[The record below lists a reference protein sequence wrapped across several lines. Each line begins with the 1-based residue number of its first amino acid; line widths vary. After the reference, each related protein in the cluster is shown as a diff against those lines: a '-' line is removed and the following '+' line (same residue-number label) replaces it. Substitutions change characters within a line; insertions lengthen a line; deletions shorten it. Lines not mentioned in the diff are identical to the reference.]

1 MAKSRTKT
9 QTKKIK
15 GRLCAIIV
23 CICLLVVATLAI
35 TDYFG
40 IFTYEKLISVFGL
53 NNGVVVDGDLSV
65 HFINVGQGDCSLII
79 SNGET
84 ALIDAGEAENADT
97 VVSYLNS
104 QGIKRLDYV
113 IVSHPHSDHMGGISI
128 VLESFEIGKVI
139 VPKVSE
145 EMTPTTKTYKV
156 FLQTVQNEGLKLT
169 PARVGD
175 VYNLGEASLEVLAPN
190 SEYKDLNNYSVVA
203 LLTHG
208 ENKFLFTGDAES
220 ESEKEMLKK
229 GLLTGVDVLKVGHHG
244 SNTSSKKKFLE
255 VVRPDYAVIMCGD
268 NSYNHPHKETIDNL
282 LEYTDNIY
290 RTDQQGTIVFISDGE
305 NLNVRY
311 E

>member
-15 GRLCAIIV
+15 DRLSAIIV

-113 IVSHPHSDHMGGISI
+113 IVSHPHSDHMGGLSI

-220 ESEKEMLKK
+220 ESEKK
-229 GLLTGVDVLKVGHHG
+229 
-244 SNTSSKKKFLE
+244 
-255 VVRPDYAVIMCGD
+255 C
-268 NSYNHPHKETIDNL
+268 
-282 LEYTDNIY
+282 
-290 RTDQQGTIVFISDGE
+290 
-305 NLNVRY
+305 
-311 E
+311 

>member
-15 GRLCAIIV
+15 GRLSAIIV